1 MSKYDLEQLKQ
12 KLGAA
17 GWRAQDEGGGAPL
30 EGTLSDAAKAAHA
43 RHIQGQPAGR
53 LHEIETEIEVDL
65 FQLQELWRHMGL
77 PVI

>member
-12 KLGAA
+12 KLGAS
-17 GWRAQDEGGGAPL
+17 GWRAHSDSDGPV
-30 EGTLSDAAKAAHA
+30 EGTLEEVAQAAHA
-43 RHIQGQPAGR
+43 RHAKTQAPTHLQ
-53 LHEIETEIEVDL
+53 EIETEIKVDL